1 MEPQIS
7 ISAERFLNLIRL
19 SKHGK
24 LKIYLGMAA
33 GVGKTY
39 RMLLEAK
46 ELVNNKAD
54 VVIGYIETHGRKE
67 TQKLLEGLPAIKRK
81 NIFL

>member
-7 ISAERFLNLIRL
+7 ISAERFLNLIRS
-19 SKHGK
+19 SKQGK

-46 ELVNNKAD
+46 ELLDNKVDIVA
-54 VVIGYIETHGRKE
+54 GYIESHGRKE
-67 TQKLLEGLPAIKRK
+67 TERLM
-81 NIFL
+81 